1 MTNPYHKSLL
11 RMVRLHYKMM
21 EEINHGQSHYS
32 ANTIKEMN
40 EAPSEAESLL
50 ADSTELGETP

>member
-1 MTNPYHKSLL
+1 
-11 RMVRLHYKMM
+11 MVRLHYKMM